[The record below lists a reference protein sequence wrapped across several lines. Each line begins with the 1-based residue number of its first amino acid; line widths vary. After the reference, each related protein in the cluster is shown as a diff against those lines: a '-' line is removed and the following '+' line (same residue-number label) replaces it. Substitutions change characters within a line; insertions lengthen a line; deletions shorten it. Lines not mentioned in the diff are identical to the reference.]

1 MKALQVPKMIVISLM
16 LAILLAACG
25 GTTNQGTTMKATA
38 TNTNTM
44 NNQNDGKM
52 TYGTP
57 MPNGTSGVT
66 ATPTNTANT
75 PAGIAIA
82 PNTAGNMGAFIHTGK
97 ATVNGQPVDLL
108 LTNKNFA
115 LYYYKPDTA
124 FKSTC
129 TGQCA
134 QDWPP
139 VLATQGMMTVS
150 SSVPL
155 PKQLAVRQTPNGAQV
170 FYDGHALYTYAAD
183 TQPANATG
191 RGEDMQWYFVGFQL

>member
-1 MKALQVPKMIVISLM
+1 MKALQIPKMIVISLM

-25 GTTNQGTTMKATA
+25 GTTNQGTTTKATA

-52 TYGTP
+52 AYGTP
-57 MPNGTSGVT
+57 VVT

-75 PAGIAIA
+75 PGGIAIT

-97 ATVNGQPVDLL
+97 AAINGQTVDLL

-115 LYYYKPDTA
+115 VYYYKPDTA

-191 RGEDMQWYFVGFQL
+191 RGQDMQWYLVAFQL